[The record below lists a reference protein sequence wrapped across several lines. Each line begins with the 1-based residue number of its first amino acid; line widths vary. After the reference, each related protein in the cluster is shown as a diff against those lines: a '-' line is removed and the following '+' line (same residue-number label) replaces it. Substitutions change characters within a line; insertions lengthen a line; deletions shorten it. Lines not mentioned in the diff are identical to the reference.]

1 MKKVF
6 ALFVIAGMV
15 AFVACGPNKDA
26 EKAKKLKDSLT
37 ADSIM
42 KDSILQAEIAMKTAD
57 SLKQIAVK
65 DSLKKDS
72 IEKAKKGGKKE
83 VKK

>member
-72 IEKAKKGGKKE
+72 IENAKKGGKKE